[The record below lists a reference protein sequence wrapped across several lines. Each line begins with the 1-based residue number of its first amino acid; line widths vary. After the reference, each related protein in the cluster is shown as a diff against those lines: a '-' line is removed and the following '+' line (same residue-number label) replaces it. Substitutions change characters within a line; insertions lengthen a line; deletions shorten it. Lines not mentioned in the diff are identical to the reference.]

1 MYTSSLPHITTPQDH
16 NTHSQGAEHY
26 ASANFNKICL
36 YLLWFPQLLTLVL
49 LAPGGQGKVLQAFD
63 YLRTVADEPKRF
75 QMLVLSLTDEPVNPI
90 YQVQKYFIF
99 SKESLH
105 EL

>member
-1 MYTSSLPHITTPQDH
+1 MLLQKY
-16 NTHSQGAEHY
+16 
-26 ASANFNKICL
+26 CL
-36 YLLWFPQLLTLVL
+36 YLLWSPQLLTLVL

-90 YQVQKYFIF
+90 YQVQKASFFEKKVCTNSKFENTF
-99 SKESLH
+99 SSTVQPVSFVVVYL
-105 EL
+105 LLW